1 MEPMHMWVG
10 GLLVHLLNKACIV
23 VPWNDDDTTAQEDRS
38 RCRVDCFDSRSLKV
52 DLLI

>member
-10 GLLVHLLNKACIV
+10 GLLVHLLNKAS
-23 VPWNDDDTTAQEDRS
+23 WNDDDTTAQEDRS